1 MLGLL
6 SSVLSGGLTGI
17 LGAGIQRFA
26 DFMNKKQD
34 IKIME
39 LKFAQEV
46 KLKEVDASIMR
57 EEWAQRTKVAEV
69 EGAAKVSVAEQE
81 AFAKSFEMEPQR
93 YSEKVKPGA
102 VAGFMLVLI
111 DFIRGL
117 VRPGLT
123 IYLCVLT
130 TLIYFQ
136 ARALLNDQALSPA
149 EAMALTTTITE
160 TVLYLFTTVTLWY
173 FGTRNSA
180 KGPMAK

>member
-6 SSVLSGGLTGI
+6 TSVLSGGLTGI

-34 IKIME
+34 IKILE

-46 KLKEVDASIMR
+46 KLKEVDAAIMK
-57 EEWAQRTKVAEV
+57 EEWAQRTKVAEI
-69 EGAAKVSVAEQE
+69 EGAAAVGVAEQE

-93 YSEKVKPGA
+93 YSEKVKPGP
-102 VAGFMLVLI
+102 VAAFMLVLI

-136 ARALLNDQALSPA
+136 ARALLNDQPLTTA
-149 EAMALTTTITE
+149 EAIALTTTITE

-173 FGTRNSA
+173 FGTRNQA